1 MVLPQSMMVEYIWT
15 GSLMAF
21 AHVFVLRAEGHAQ
34 VEAQEFA
41 KELDSIIRP
50 LYPVSWSALVGE

>member
-21 AHVFVLRAEGHAQ
+21 AHVFILRAEGHAQ
-34 VEAQEFA
+34 KEAQDFA
-41 KELDSIIRP
+41 GAIDKIIRP
-50 LYPVSWSALVGE
+50 LFPVSWAALVGK